1 MVSAVKAI
9 DAVKNI
15 IWSVW
20 VDYIHNHANPHAM
33 RAVNKVLEFVRG
45 PLPAGDSK
53 IVGYV
58 VAKASVICMLLD
70 SHHLDHVI
78 PTFFNSR

>member
-1 MVSAVKAI
+1 
-9 DAVKNI
+9 
-15 IWSVW
+15 
-20 VDYIHNHANPHAM
+20 M